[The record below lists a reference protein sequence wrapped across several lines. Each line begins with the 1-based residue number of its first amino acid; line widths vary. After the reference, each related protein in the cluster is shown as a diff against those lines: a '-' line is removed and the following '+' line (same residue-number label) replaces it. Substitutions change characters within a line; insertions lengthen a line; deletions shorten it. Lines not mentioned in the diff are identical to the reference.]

1 MSRKLRL
8 SEAGLRTIIRKL
20 IIETYEARGDAD
32 NEENLL
38 VEPDDPDSDEEKN
51 EVNTIAG
58 GGIRGVTTPL
68 GTGPT
73 YPVDKD
79 KKKKKKCR
87 GGTDWYKN

>member
-1 MSRKLRL
+1 MPRKFRL
-8 SEAGLRTIIRKL
+8 SEADLRRVVRKL

-38 VEPDDPDSDEEKN
+38 VEPDNPDNDEDQN
-51 EVNTIAG
+51 EINTIAG

-73 YPVDKD
+73 YPIDKD
-79 KKKKKKCR
+79 KKKKFT
-87 GGTDWYKN
+87 GGTNWYKN